1 MLLIHLTFLLSVI
14 TGYFI
19 LSKKQCMTS
28 VLYLSNN
35 MILLNQHRKMGPN
48 ICFNQMQGNKL
59 CGVISNSALIFYC
72 AVRLDTKLT
81 EGGSNKP
88 MTCSASH
95 KFVSRGLHVPIAPA
109 LEALCYN
116 YAYKMHSS

>member
-1 MLLIHLTFLLSVI
+1 MLLIHLTCLLSVI

-28 VLYLSNN
+28 VLYLTNN
-35 MILLNQHRKMGPN
+35 MILLNQHRKMGHN

-59 CGVISNSALIFYC
+59 CGVISNSAMVFYC

-88 MTCSASH
+88 MNCSAGH
-95 KFVSRGLHVPIAPA
+95 KFVSRGLLVPIAPA